1 MSHYFFIEIPLWSL
15 SSWWEKTR
23 IQWANTQFAAFG
35 YFCSMETTITTPVTL
50 TAGAIREIRKLME
63 QEGFD
68 TTQVL
73 RVGVKGGG
81 CSGMSY
87 VLGFDHQQ
95 ENDQSFEIE
104 GISCVMNRSHEIYL
118 YGMQVDWLDGLNNR
132 GFTFKNPNASNT
144 CGCGTSFAV

>member
-1 MSHYFFIEIPLWSL
+1 
-15 SSWWEKTR
+15 
-23 IQWANTQFAAFG
+23 
-35 YFCSMETTITTPVTL
+35 MESTTITPVSL
-50 TAGAIREIRKLME
+50 TAGAIKEIHRLMGE
-63 QEGFD
+63 DGFD
-68 TTQVL
+68 KTQVL

-87 VLGFDHQQ
+87 ILGFDQKQ
-95 ENDQSFEIE
+95 ENDQEFEIE
-104 GISCVMNRSHEIYL
+104 GIACVMNRSHEIYL